1 MTEVGEALSRPP
13 AALQA
18 ASEAA
23 LKRRGMLCLS
33 LAGEDADSLI
43 RRAEPCIHLADLVEI
58 RLDSMRDP
66 DIGPFAARFS
76 VPILV
81 SNRPQWEGGAF
92 GGSEE
97 ERLGQLERA
106 LDAGAAYVDI
116 ELRTEA
122 HLREALLAQ
131 VRARGAWG
139 LVSWHD
145 FTTTP
150 ESGALRAIFEQMRA
164 TAARSGK
171 IVTTATGVQDSLRL
185 LALLDAAASSH
196 FPLSAFAMGAAGRI
210 SRLAGLY
217 LGGHISYTFPEEAEA
232 TAPGQIPL
240 GQLRALCDLF
250 EKLP

>member
-1 MTEVGEALSRPP
+1 
-13 AALQA
+13 
-18 ASEAA
+18 
-23 LKRRGMLCLS
+23 MLCLS
-33 LAGEDADSLI
+33 LAGEDAEVLI

-66 DIGPFAARFS
+66 DIGPFAARFP

-97 ERLGQLERA
+97 ERLAQLERA
-106 LDAGAAYVDI
+106 LDIGAAYVDI
-116 ELRTEA
+116 ELRTEER
-122 HLREALLAQ
+122 LRDALLTR
-131 VRARGAWG
+131 VRTRGAWG

-145 FTTTP
+145 FTATP
-150 ESGALRAIFEQMRA
+150 ESGELLTIFGRMRA
-164 TAARSGK
+164 TGARSGK

-185 LALLDAAASSH
+185 LALLETAVSVR
-196 FPLSAFAMGAAGRI
+196 FPLSVFAMGAAGRI

-217 LGGHISYTFPEEAEA
+217 LGGHISYAFPDEAEA

-240 GQLRALCDLF
+240 GHLRALCDLF
-250 EKLP
+250 EDLP